1 MIEEYGEIPDDE
13 TIAAAQS
20 VSQHDD
26 VVSSVAGACVRHNC
40 ERFFSQV
47 EVICL
52 CFRIECEDVTRRN
65 CCPGNACGLGNS

>member
-26 VVSSVAGACVRHNC
+26 VISSVAGACVTIVID
-40 ERFFSQV
+40 FFRK
-47 EVICL
+47 L
-52 CFRIECEDVTRRN
+52 K
-65 CCPGNACGLGNS
+65 